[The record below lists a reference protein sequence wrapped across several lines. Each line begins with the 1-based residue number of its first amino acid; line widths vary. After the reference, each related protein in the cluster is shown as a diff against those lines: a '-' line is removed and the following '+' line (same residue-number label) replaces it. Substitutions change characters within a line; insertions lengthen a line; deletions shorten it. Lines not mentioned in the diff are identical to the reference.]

1 MSNLAEIIRA
11 LENAVHRHSARIK
24 SFRRRLRE
32 YRRGT
37 VTEDELKD
45 SLDKLVRSSRRLER
59 VLALVRDTLLSAQLD
74 AETSERIH
82 LLAFFVYEVAVNEEL
97 DLWKRISGIPELLP
111 IAGDIDAHIAR
122 LEQLRELASRV
133 LAGTKLVD

>member
-11 LENAVHRHSARIK
+11 LESAVHRHSTRIR
-24 SFRRRLRE
+24 SFRRRLRG

-45 SLDKLVRSSRRLER
+45 SLDKLIRSSRRLER
-59 VLALVRDTLLSAQLD
+59 VLTVVRDTLLSAQLD

-97 DLWKRISGIPELLP
+97 DLWKRISEIPELLP
-111 IAGDIDAHIAR
+111 VAGDIDAHIAR
-122 LEQLRELASRV
+122 LERLRELASRV